1 MSFRARGRHR
11 KPSSTGRTIGLA
23 TAPLVAVIPL
33 SASPAEAATTK
44 TWERLAQCESG
55 GRWHINTGNGY
66 YGGLQFSPGTWDAYG
81 GNRFAS
87 NAHRAT
93 KAEQIIVAE
102 RLLDQRGWS
111 PWPACSRKLG
121 LDASDR
127 RGSPDGTSERASRSA
142 ERKAPAK
149 ATSRKASKV
158 RKASTKAKPVSVRR
172 VSGRTYVVRGGDTL
186 SRIAAR
192 PGVPGGWQRL
202 YRINKGVIGGNPG
215 LIHPGQRLRL
225 R

>member
-44 TWERLAQCESG
+44 TWERLARCESG
-55 GRWHINTGNGY
+55 GNWHINTGNGY

-102 RLLDQRGWS
+102 RLLDRQKSWGA
-111 PWPACSRKLG
+111 WPACSRKLG

-127 RGSPDGTSERASRSA
+127 RGNPDGTSERASRSA
-142 ERKAPAK
+142 KRKAPAK
-149 ATSRKASKV
+149 ATTRKV
-158 RKASTKAKPVSVRR
+158 RKATTKAKPVSVRR
-172 VSGRTYVVRGGDTL
+172 VSGKTYVVRSGDTL

-192 PGVPGGWQRL
+192 PGVPGDWKRL
-202 YRINKGVIGGNPG
+202 YRINKRTIGGNPG